1 MVKNSLYPRLYYELL
16 FAGSSLML
24 GMGLSGAFL
33 PILSW
38 ELDPTGL
45 LVGFVTSAWFL
56 ARIFTEL
63 PSGLLSDMLG
73 RRRLALFGLTVSL
86 VGTLMCASSHFIH
99 QLILGRA
106 LWGLGA
112 AFFFTNNTALIFDMF
127 EPSVRGKALGT
138 LQAIE
143 FLGSLVGTPLGAVS
157 ATFFGYY
164 SVFYVASL
172 MTLLSFFVAFLSK
185 GLKQATSSQRE
196 RHTSIS
202 ICEALKGL
210 RSWALLVAC
219 LAIMTRMLVTHG
231 VMLTVFQLYLN
242 QVLSYDVALI
252 GLIMGVR
259 TAGFCA
265 ATFLS
270 GRLTDR
276 LGLRPVITVGLLVE
290 GICLCLYTMTNS
302 LTYVIVVGLLEGFGG
317 GAIWLTLSILLSRAV
332 PPRMRGSAVGLF
344 RTFMALGGILGPVI
358 FMFVYDSIGRS
369 VPFLAGA
376 ALLMTNLP
384 LVVSVRKRHM
394 LEVTSP

>member
-1 MVKNSLYPRLYYELL
+1 MVKNSHYPRLYYELL
-16 FAGSSLML
+16 FAGSFLML
-24 GMGLSGAFL
+24 GMGLSSAFL

-38 ELDPTGL
+38 ELDPAGV
-45 LVGFVTSAWFL
+45 LVGLVTSAWFL

-73 RRRLALFGLTVSL
+73 RRRLAVFGLTVSL
-86 VGTLMCASSHFIH
+86 VGTLMCATSHFIH

-127 EPSVRGKALGT
+127 EPRVRGKALGT

-143 FLGSLVGTPLGAVS
+143 FLGSLVGAPLGAFS
-157 ATFFGYY
+157 AAFFGYY
-164 SVFYVASL
+164 SVFYIASL

-185 GLKQATSSQRE
+185 GLKQVTSSQCE
-196 RHTSIS
+196 RRQSIS

-219 LAIMTRMLVTHG
+219 LAIMTRVLVGTG
-231 VMLTVFQLYLN
+231 LMSTVFQLYLN
-242 QVLSYDVALI
+242 QVLSYDIAVI
-252 GLIMGVR
+252 GVIMGVR
-259 TAGFCA
+259 TAGFCT

-276 LGLRPVITVGLLVE
+276 LGPRPVITVGLLVE
-290 GICLCLYTMTNS
+290 GICLYFYTTTSS
-302 LTYVIVVGLLEGFGG
+302 LTYITVIGLLEGVGG
-317 GAIWLTLSILLSRAV
+317 GTIWVTLSVLLSRAV
-332 PPRMRGSAVGLF
+332 APRMRGSAVGLY
-344 RTFMALGGILGPVI
+344 RTFHALGGILGPII
-358 FMFVYDSIGRS
+358 FMFAYDSVGRT

-376 ALLMTNLP
+376 ALLVANLP
-384 LVVSVRKRHM
+384 LVVSIRKRHM
-394 LEVTSP
+394 LEGI